1 VNYRERMNVKV
12 SAAET
17 AILQRLNSE
26 GVFPLTQ
33 QPFCLRHTT
42 PDLFFPDINLAVYID
57 GEQVHRNKEQK
68 DEELRRLLSKRH
80 GCTVRSYSY
89 KSPITKKRLQEIID
103 QIIND
108 VDGLRRMK

>member
-1 VNYRERMNVKV
+1 MNVKV

-17 AILQRLNSE
+17 LIQYHLNSE
-26 GVFPLTQ
+26 GFYPITQ
-33 QPFCLRHTT
+33 KPFCLKHTI
-42 PDLFFPDINLAVYID
+42 PDLFFPNINLAVYID

-89 KSPITKKRLQEIID
+89 KSPITKKRLQEIIA

-108 VDGLRRMK
+108 VDGLRRIK